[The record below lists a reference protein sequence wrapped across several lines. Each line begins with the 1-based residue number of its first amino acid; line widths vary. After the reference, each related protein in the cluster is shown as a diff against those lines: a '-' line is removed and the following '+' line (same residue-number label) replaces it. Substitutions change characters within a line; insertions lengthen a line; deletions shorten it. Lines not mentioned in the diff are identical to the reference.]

1 MFRTIDFD
9 KIKNKNR
16 FRRYL
21 IEIAGRFADQ
31 DMSRRIALC
40 ISSDILKRR
49 RGKNN
54 IASALWDVE
63 EIKRTE
69 VRRYFAVSPQFPVD
83 WE

>member
-1 MFRTIDFD
+1 MFGTIDFD

-16 FRRYL
+16 LRRYL
-21 IEIAGRFADQ
+21 IEIAGRFVDQ

-54 IASALWDVE
+54 IV
-63 EIKRTE
+63 
-69 VRRYFAVSPQFPVD
+69 V
-83 WE
+83 